1 MPTLKVT
8 PRLAAFL
15 DLIAASEGTSSSPIS
30 TADGYDIIVSGVNGP
45 NRFDDFSQH
54 PFAGGR
60 EPILVR
66 AARTIPA
73 QVANDSQGHPQ
84 TLPMVSEPAIHST
97 ASGRY
102 QIILPT
108 WKAIAVHGAYTL
120 FNPQTQDLAALDL
133 ISDHKCNAPIFA
145 GDLTTAIHTLSAVW
159 ASLPGNLYGQGGRTL
174 AWLQAKYVECL
185 EALL

>member
-45 NRFDDFSQH
+45 HRFDDFSQH

-60 EPILVR
+60 EPILVS

-73 QVANDSQGHPQ
+73 HVANDSQGHPY
-84 TLPMVSEPAIHST
+84 TLPMVTVPAIRST

-108 WKAIAVHGAYTL
+108 WKVIAEREAYTL
-120 FNPQTQDLAALDL
+120 FNPQSQDFAALYL
-133 ISDHKCNAPIFA
+133 ISDRGCNAPIIA
-145 GDLTTAIHTLSAVW
+145 GDLVSAIHTLSAVW
-159 ASLPGNLYGQGGRTL
+159 ASFPGNLYGQGGRTFE
-174 AWLQAKYVECL
+174 WLQTKYAVCL